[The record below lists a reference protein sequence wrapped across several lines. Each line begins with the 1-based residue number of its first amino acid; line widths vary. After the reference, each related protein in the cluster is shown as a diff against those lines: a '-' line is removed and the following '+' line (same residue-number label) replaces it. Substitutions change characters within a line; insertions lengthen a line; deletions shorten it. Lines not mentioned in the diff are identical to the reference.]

1 MKLRI
6 DENVVLKEMNDIED
20 VARFFQRSTSTIQRW
35 YLSGKFP
42 QPSNGLWSKETIQ
55 FFVECAQPSKKE
67 IRMCAENF
75 RGF

>member
-6 DENVVLKEMNDIED
+6 NENVVLKEMNDIED
-20 VARFFQRSTSTIQRW
+20 VARFFQRSQKTIYRW
-35 YLSGKFP
+35 CSSGKFP
-42 QPSNGLWSKETIQ
+42 PPANGLWSKETIQ